1 MNKRLK
7 IIAILLGL
15 VYCFAVVNTII
26 SEWDSFKA
34 GFNEGRD
41 GYKDTKAGFS
51 ALTNKS
57 FFIDIEPK
65 AGIHTFPDSLLNNQ
79 TGEMILTE
87 FDKAKVRVED
97 YNNSWQNTAI
107 MLIISML
114 ALVVMLSLLV
124 IPFMLFKILRSVI
137 KNDVFDNKN
146 IQRFRW
152 IGYIVLAFFA
162 FELMATLYDYWAI
175 KNQIDFETYKIVFNF
190 DGYMYLFLGF
200 GTLLFAEILRIS
212 TQMKEDIDLT
222 V

>member
-26 SEWDSFKA
+26 SEWDSFRA
-34 GFNEGRD
+34 GFNEGRED
-41 GYKDTKAGFS
+41 AKNMFAH
-51 ALTNKS
+51 KS

-65 AGIHTFPDSLLNNQ
+65 TGIHTFPNSLLDNQ
-79 TGEMILTE
+79 TGKMVLTE
-87 FDKAKVRVED
+87 FGKAQIKVQD
-97 YNNSWQNTAI
+97 YHYTLWDMVI
-107 MLIISML
+107 MFVISIV
-114 ALVVMLSLLV
+114 AVVVMLSLLI

-137 KNDVFDNKN
+137 KNDVFDTKN
-146 IQRFRW
+146 IKRFQW

-162 FELMATLYDYWAI
+162 GEMMATLYDYWAI